1 MSPLTPTRTASTLLV
16 FTLGDRRETARR
28 RLLPARWRAEERRL
42 HRACL
47 DNALTAGREAGLRLE
62 VSSPARHLDLPSDV
76 TLRRQQGRGFGSRLR
91 SSLAESFRVSDGP
104 VLLVGSDA
112 PGLDAEHLRASLG
125 ALHQDPDAV
134 VVGPSTDGGFYLLA
148 SNQPLDDVLSDLR
161 WCCRSTCEQL
171 LRALERHGRRVVMLP
186 ALRDLDH
193 RNDLEQWLALE
204 RRESSWSPLLRDLI
218 PLLALLRL
226 VIDQPTA
233 PKPRR
238 TAFSATLLRGPPR
251 GFVAAL

>member
-1 MSPLTPTRTASTLLV
+1 MSSITPERNASTLLV

-47 DNALTAGREAGLRLE
+47 DNALFAGREAGLQLE
-62 VSSPARHLDLPSDV
+62 VSSPARHLDLPPDV
-76 TLRRQQGRGFGSRLR
+76 TLRRQQGCGFGSRLR
-91 SSLAESFRVSDGP
+91 HSLAESFRASEGP

-112 PGLDAEHLRASLG
+112 PGLDAEHLRASLA

-148 SNQPLDDVLSDLR
+148 ANQPLDDVLSDLR

-171 LRALERHGRRVVMLP
+171 LRTLERSGRRVVLLP
-186 ALRDLDH
+186 ALRDLD
-193 RNDLEQWLALE
+193 RRSDLEQWLARE
-204 RRESSWSPLLRDLI
+204 RRERSWSPLLRELI
-218 PLLALLRL
+218 PLLALLRR
-226 VIDQPTA
+226 VIDQPIV

-238 TAFSATLLRGPPR
+238 TAFPATSLRGPPL
-251 GFVAAL
+251 GFVPAL